1 MFQDVIF
8 PGECS
13 VCTREKGEIHC
24 FVVKCVIDMLFHLHM
39 NSFPFEVPNH

>member
-13 VCTREKGEIHC
+13 VCTREKGG
-24 FVVKCVIDMLFHLHM
+24 
-39 NSFPFEVPNH
+39 NSLLWGEMPYG

>member
-13 VCTREKGEIHC
+13 VCTREKGEIHY
-24 FVVKCVIDMLFHLHM
+24 FGVKCLIDS
-39 NSFPFEVPNH
+39 N